1 MKSWYM
7 LPLKVVGLTVTL
19 FICYAIAAPIL
30 GPQPGP
36 ATPQEAAQGAMA
48 LLVVCLLDA
57 IVMSYLIARSRWSGW
72 RLMAAIGLIF
82 YGVTTFMSQIES
94 AVFLT
99 KLPAGMVPRLFV
111 MGLAI
116 AAPFAVVAVLI
127 LGRVKGD
134 SSALPSPRLVMPPAE
149 WVWKLA
155 SIAVVYVTLYFT
167 FGYFIAWQSPDVRAY
182 YGGTNNGGFLTQ
194 MASVVRDTP
203 WLVPFQLLRGLLW
216 AAIAL
221 PVVRMMR
228 GSWQETALSLG
239 ALFAVVMNAQ
249 LLLPNPY
256 MPEAVR
262 MAHMLETASSNFIF
276 GCFVGWLLS
285 RSTARMPLAPS
296 VVAEGA

>member
-7 LPLKVVGLTVTL
+7 LPLKVIGVTVTL
-19 FICYAIAAPIL
+19 FICYTLAAPIL

-36 ATPQEAAQGAMA
+36 ATPQEAAQAAMA

-57 IVMSYLIARSRWSGW
+57 IVMSYLIVRSRWSGW
-72 RLMAAIGLIF
+72 RLMAAVGLVF

-116 AAPFAVVAVLI
+116 AAPFAVVAVVI
-127 LGRVKGD
+127 LGKAKAA
-134 SSALPSPRLVMPPAE
+134 SSAGPIPRLVMPPAE
-149 WVWKLA
+149 WAWKLA
-155 SIAVVYVTLYFT
+155 IIAVVYATLYFT

-182 YGGTNNGGFLTQ
+182 YGGTNNGSFVAQ

-203 WLVPFQLLRGLLW
+203 WLVPLQLLRGLLW

-228 GSWQETALSLG
+228 GPWQETALSLG
-239 ALFAVVMNAQ
+239 ALFAIVMNAQ

-256 MPEAVR
+256 MPETVR
-262 MAHMLETASSNFIF
+262 MAHMLETASSNFVF
-276 GCFVGWLLS
+276 GCFVGWLLT
-285 RSTARMPLAPS
+285 RRAARMPLAHS
-296 VVAEGA
+296 AVAEGA